1 MTRHLSSAVTGASA
15 DGTLPN
21 DPAILAAAATGIVT
35 FIEQAGGDVDSI
47 FGNSGLSPE
56 MAGAV
61 TLKLKLSDFCELFEQ
76 ASRLTKMDNFGLW
89 FGNQFQ
95 PRDLGLWGYAT
106 VSCPTLGSALET
118 MVGLFGYHQEQSG
131 MAFRRD
137 PNGLFRIEYQIEA
150 PDIFNRR
157 QDAELSLGMFLNV
170 FREAC
175 GQAWTPDEVHFEHP
189 RPNDRDEHE
198 RAFGAPVYFSQST
211 NALLFSEDVLRRPM
225 PNRDTTLMALM
236 QNCLKQLSNRTRK
249 PVDLFDRVS
258 NSIRA
263 GLSAGY
269 PSLEMVALELHVSP
283 GAIQRELGQQNT
295 TFKDLVEL
303 LRRELAMVYLQQR
316 HLPMSEISFLLGYSE
331 LSAFSRAVRRWT
343 GASPSAVRS
352 GLLGS
357 PDRDTAFD

>member
-1 MTRHLSSAVTGASA
+1 MRRHLSSAVTGAPA
-15 DGTLPN
+15 DGVSPN

-76 ASRLTKMDNFGLW
+76 ASHHTKMDNFGLW

-211 NALLFSEDVLRRPM
+211 NALLFSEDVLSRPM
-225 PNRDTTLMALM
+225 PSRDTTLMALM

-269 PSLEMVALELHVSP
+269 PSLEKVAVELHVSP
-283 GAIQRELGQQNT
+283 GAIQRELSQQNT
-295 TFKDLVEL
+295 TFKDLVEI

-343 GASPSAVRS
+343 GASPSAVRNR
-352 GLLGS
+352 LLGS
-357 PDRDTAFD
+357 PDRDTVFD